1 MATSVVLWRIATRGM
16 FPAVMYA
23 AGLRRNFM
31 GIWGKNW
38 WIRPTML
45 TAWGKAWESGGL
57 NPVESPIYHHSRSIG
72 ARAGARDEFIHPTTI
87 QQTAASTQ

>member
-1 MATSVVLWRIATRGM
+1 
-16 FPAVMYA
+16 MYA

-31 GIWGKNW
+31 GIWGKNWVSW

-45 TAWGKAWESGGL
+45 TAWGKAWESGGGL
-57 NPVESPIYHHSRSIG
+57 NPVESPQHSRSIG

-87 QQTAASTQ
+87 QQTAATQ